1 MECIYKRT
9 SLFIYI
15 YICNMCIVKL
25 GPQFQSLGKY
35 LQPRS
40 SRGECLSKI
49 FCNKE
54 LKSMKKRATRASSS
68 QHWEGGKFH
77 FLQLRLNFLF
87 TDIFFHLNCSW
98 EVEIHILFFLPQH
111 PYHIFL
117 KDVKV
122 LFIWRCTC
130 LMMCKIYLFQGC
142 VYFKSNHNLQS
153 RLQEYKSRNLRI

>member
-1 MECIYKRT
+1 
-9 SLFIYI
+9 
-15 YICNMCIVKL
+15 
-25 GPQFQSLGKY
+25 
-35 LQPRS
+35 
-40 SRGECLSKI
+40 
-49 FCNKE
+49 
-54 LKSMKKRATRASSS
+54 MKKRATRASSS

-153 RLQEYKSRNLRI
+153 RLQEYKSRNLRIWWVKYVIFWGSYWLPWNYPNTSSWEIVQAEVVGVWLDVRNGQWIWPMARY